1 MISRVGELPT
11 GCVVRRVRKSE
22 RRGGE
27 DDEGIGVGQASLCQ
41 VPDHSTS
48 RGGPGDLR
56 ESQAQAAPRMRGSNG
71 PYRGCRL
78 AA

>member
-27 DDEGIGVGQASLCQ
+27 DDEGLGVGQASLCQ

-48 RGGPGDLR
+48 RGGPGDL
-56 ESQAQAAPRMRGSNG
+56 
-71 PYRGCRL
+71 
-78 AA
+78 